1 MKLGFTRWPAGS
13 TLVVACFL
21 PLSPLAQTAPH
32 ADRSVDAQASA
43 LAAQA
48 QADWKRQA
56 IDRDSL
62 NRVTG
67 DIASLRQ
74 DETSLREKGAL
85 TGLKPPSCGI
95 GWIGL
100 ARS

>member
-1 MKLGFTRWPAGS
+1 ML
-13 TLVVACFL
+13 VACFL
-21 PLSPLAQTAPH
+21 PLSPLAQTAAH

-85 TGLKPPSCGI
+85 TGAQTAELRHWLDRIGSELKAAEADNI
-95 GWIGL
+95 G
-100 ARS
+100 AM